1 MISMFVVA
9 AVTAAMIIVL
19 SAFNGIENLV
29 SDLFS
34 SFDAEITIVPAS
46 GKTIDT
52 DSIDITLI
60 QNVPGVAMVSEIV
73 EGDVWINYG
82 DQNTVATIKG
92 VDPNYAEMSTIDT
105 MMYTG
110 EFRLM
115 EGDLNYCVV
124 GRGIR
129 SELGLR
135 FKEGEYPV
143 IHIHAPIR
151 GKKLKKDKEK
161 SFNSAPIMVGGVYS
175 VNADLDVKY
184 LLAGIGFCKDLF
196 GYDHEVSAFEVSIG
210 PEADADEV
218 ADGLRQTLGL
228 TVEVHTRYDKN
239 MIIYQ
244 TNASEKWA
252 TFLILLFIL
261 IIAAFNIV
269 ASLTMLII
277 EKKRDIFILQSMGA
291 TRTAI
296 NRIFILDSV
305 FIYFIGALV
314 GIGLGVLLCVL
325 QQQFGLI
332 RLEGAMIPYY
342 PVAVEWGDLLNVTF
356 SVMAVGILF
365 SIVLVRYLVKRF
377 VSA

>member
-1 MISMFVVA
+1 MFVVA